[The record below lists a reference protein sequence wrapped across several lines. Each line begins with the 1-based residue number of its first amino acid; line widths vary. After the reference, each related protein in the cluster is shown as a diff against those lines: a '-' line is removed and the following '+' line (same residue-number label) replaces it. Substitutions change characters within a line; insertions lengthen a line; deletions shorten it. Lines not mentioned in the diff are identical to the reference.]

1 MQYYEWLLIAAGV
14 AGAILS
20 IWKATEKI
28 YKTVKKCISFF
39 TDLKKQVAVIEQH
52 CKENYMRELQIII
65 MSEEMPL
72 DERLRAGEEYVD
84 NGGNGAIKAKYR
96 VLLQKYNDEQA
107 HEQNNK

>member
-1 MQYYEWLLIAAGV
+1 MQYYEWLLIV
-14 AGAILS
+14 AGAVGAVSTI
-20 IWKATEKI
+20 IAFVKKI
-28 YKTVKKCISFF
+28 VVKVKKCVGFF
-39 TDLKKQVAVIEQH
+39 ESLQEQIDTIEKH
-52 CKENYMRELQIII
+52 CRENYMRELQIII